1 MTIVMIEK
9 KHCIFFFFLWEL
21 KEYHNVTFLVG
32 CSLKALLEELEI

>member
-9 KHCIFFFFLWEL
+9 KHCIFFFLWEL